1 MVYLV
6 DDDSEDL
13 EIVQEALIQHSYKGP
28 VSTAANGLALLT
40 ELTNP
45 KSPSRPDVIV
55 LDLNMPL
62 KDGFATLKEIKSN
75 PALKNIP
82 IIILTA
88 SSNKADEIKCFEL
101 GCSFFFTKPNR
112 IPDYSLFVSIVKRL
126 IGENN

>member
-28 VSTAANGLALLT
+28 VNTAANGLALLT

-62 KDGFATLKEIKSN
+62 KD
-75 PALKNIP
+75 ALP
-82 IIILTA
+82 
-88 SSNKADEIKCFEL
+88 
-101 GCSFFFTKPNR
+101 R
-112 IPDYSLFVSIVKRL
+112 
-126 IGENN
+126 